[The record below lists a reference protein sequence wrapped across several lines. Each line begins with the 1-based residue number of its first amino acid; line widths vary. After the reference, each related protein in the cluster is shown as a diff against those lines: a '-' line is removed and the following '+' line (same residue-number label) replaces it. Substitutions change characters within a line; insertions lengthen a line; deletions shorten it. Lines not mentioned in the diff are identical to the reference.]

1 METKRQKQ
9 TAEVIR
15 GHLGNVMMMEG
26 SYIFGV
32 ALVTITAVKVT
43 PDMSE
48 SKIYLS
54 VYNAKDK
61 DQVLDAIRKN
71 TTILK
76 RNLASRIR
84 KHVRRIP
91 KIHFYLDETLDEV
104 SRLDKL
110 IAGLNVPNSG
120 EEE

>member
-15 GHLGNVMMMEG
+15 RHLGNVMMMEG
-26 SYIFGV
+26 SYIYEN
-32 ALVTITAVKVT
+32 ALVTITSVKVT

-54 VYNAKDK
+54 IYNAKDK
-61 DQVLDAIRKN
+61 DKVLDAIRKN
-71 TTILK
+71 TPILK

-91 KIHFYLDETLDEV
+91 KIHFYMDETLDEV
-104 SRLDKL
+104 SRLDRL
-110 IAGLNVPNSG
+110 IAGLNVPKSG